1 MTGPARPG
9 AARLLGPLGAGPPRV
24 MIIGASGFLGRHVR
38 DRATAAGMDVITA
51 GRSPLPGSRAHCL
64 LDLTADEPAGL
75 AATLAAQAPDVVVN
89 CAGATAGSP
98 DVLAAANI
106 TAVYALVT
114 AMLESRSRAR
124 LVQIG
129 SAAEYGRAEEGVPV
143 TESAPTRPAS
153 VYGATK
159 LAGTRLTEVGRM
171 AGLDAVVLRVFNVV
185 GAGAPEDGLPGRAAA
200 QLRAAIAGGT
210 DVRLGPLDAVRD
222 FVDARD
228 VADAVFA
235 AATAPALPHPILNI
249 GSGHGVASRTL
260 VMELLAV
267 SGYDAAVAEDAPGS
281 ARSAALSWMQADIT
295 LARQDLRWRPSRDLK
310 ASVSDLWEASCGAT
324 EG

>member
-1 MTGPARPG
+1 MRI
-9 AARLLGPLGAGPPRV
+9 L
-24 MIIGASGFLGRHVR
+24 IIGASSFLGGHLLREVGP
-38 DRATAAGMDVITA
+38 AGHQVVTA
-51 GRSPLPGSRAHCL
+51 GRSAVPASPSHHR
-64 LDLTADEPAGL
+64 LDLSTDSLPRIAEVIGAI
-75 AATLAAQAPDVVVN
+75 APDVVVN

-98 DVLAAANI
+98 DLLAAANI

-114 AMLESRSRAR
+114 AMLESRTRAR

-129 SAAEYGRAEEGVPV
+129 SAAEYGRTEEGVPV
-143 TESAPTRPAS
+143 TETAPARPAS

-159 LAGTRLTEVGRM
+159 LAGTRLTEVGRR

-200 QLRAAIAGGT
+200 QLREAMAGGT

-222 FVDARD
+222 FIDARD

-235 AATAPALPHPILNI
+235 AATATALPHPVLNI
-249 GSGHGVASRTL
+249 GSGHSIASRTL

-267 SGYDAAVAEDAPGS
+267 SGYDAAVTEDAPGS

-295 LARQDLRWRPSRDLK
+295 RARQDLRWRPCRDLK

>member
-1 MTGPARPG
+1 MRI
-9 AARLLGPLGAGPPRV
+9 L
-24 MIIGASGFLGRHVR
+24 IIGASSFLGGHLLR
-38 DRATAAGMDVITA
+38 AAGPAGHQVVTA
-51 GRSPLPGSRAHCL
+51 GRSAVTASASHHR
-64 LDLTADEPAGL
+64 LDLSTDSLPRIAEVIG
-75 AATLAAQAPDVVVN
+75 TIAPDVVVN
-89 CAGATAGSP
+89 CAGATTGSP

-114 AMLESRSRAR
+114 AMLESRTRAR

-129 SAAEYGRAEEGVPV
+129 SAAEYGRTEEDVPV
-143 TESAPTRPAS
+143 TESAPARPAS

-200 QLRAAIAGGT
+200 QLREAIAGGT

-228 VADAVFA
+228 VANAVFA

-249 GSGHGVASRTL
+249 GSGHGIVSRTL
-260 VMELLAV
+260 VAELLAV

-295 LARQDLRWRPSRDLK
+295 RARQDLRWRPSRDLK
-310 ASVSDLWEASCGAT
+310 ASVSDLWEASCGAI

>member
-1 MTGPARPG
+1 MRI
-9 AARLLGPLGAGPPRV
+9 L
-24 MIIGASGFLGRHVR
+24 IIGASSFLGGHLLREVGP
-38 DRATAAGMDVITA
+38 AGHQVVTA
-51 GRSPLPGSRAHCL
+51 GRSAVAASPSHHR
-64 LDLTADEPAGL
+64 LDLSTDSLPRIAEVIGAI
-75 AATLAAQAPDVVVN
+75 APDVVVN

-143 TESAPTRPAS
+143 TESAPARPAS

-200 QLRAAIAGGT
+200 RLRAAIAGGT

-249 GSGHGVASRTL
+249 GSGHGVASRAL

-295 LARQDLRWRPSRDLK
+295 RARQDLRWRPSRDLK

>member
-1 MTGPARPG
+1 MRI
-9 AARLLGPLGAGPPRV
+9 L
-24 MIIGASGFLGRHVR
+24 IIGASSFLGGHLLREVGP
-38 DRATAAGMDVITA
+38 AGHQVVTA
-51 GRSPLPGSRAHCL
+51 GRSAVAASPSHHR
-64 LDLTADEPAGL
+64 LDLSTDSLPRIAEVIGAI
-75 AATLAAQAPDVVVN
+75 APDVVVN

-98 DVLAAANI
+98 DLLAAANI

-114 AMLESRSRAR
+114 AMLESRTRAR

-129 SAAEYGRAEEGVPV
+129 SAAEYGRTEEGVPV
-143 TESAPTRPAS
+143 TETAPARPAS

-159 LAGTRLTEVGRM
+159 LAGTRLTEVGRR

-200 QLRAAIAGGT
+200 QLREAMAGGT

-222 FVDARD
+222 FIDARD

-235 AATAPALPHPILNI
+235 AATATALPHPVLNI
-249 GSGHGVASRTL
+249 GSGHSIASRTL

-267 SGYDAAVAEDAPGS
+267 SGYDAAVTEDAPGS

-295 LARQDLRWRPSRDLK
+295 RARQDLRWRPCRDLK